1 MADRMELLEAALDI
15 LPDGIALAGLE
26 GRVAFWNSAAEAI
39 TGHAR
44 ANLLGQQV
52 SDALE
57 TVIVGGA
64 RQWTIQTDAGSQSG
78 RSHPGRSNPG
88 HGSLVHIRHH
98 LGPELPAIARI
109 LVLRDGLGE
118 RIGTA
123 VAFHPA
129 QSLDALPRGE
139 TSQDE
144 NAAATLT
151 NLDERLETEFE
162 DFTRS
167 GQPFGVLW
175 IAVDQG
181 QCLHKTHGARACEAM
196 LEKVERA
203 LRGGLRPSE
212 ELGRWGENEFLVISH
227 ERSTEMLAAHAQ
239 MLAGLARTA
248 DFRWWGDRVSL
259 TVSIGAAQADSSET
273 LAELLE
279 RAQSAMQSS
288 IHSGGNK
295 ITSAPGR
302 IACLPS

>member
-1 MADRMELLEAALDI
+1 MTDRMELLEAALDI
-15 LPDGIALAGLE
+15 LPDGIALAGLK
-26 GRVAFWNSAAEAI
+26 GGVTFWNSAAEAI

-44 ANLLGQQV
+44 ANLLGRRV

-57 TVIVGGA
+57 TLIVGGA
-64 RQWTIQTDAGSQSG
+64 RQWTIQTDAGL
-78 RSHPGRSNPG
+78 HPGGR
-88 HGSLVHIRHH
+88 SLVHIRHH
-98 LGPELPAIARI
+98 LGHELPAIARI
-109 LVLRDGLGE
+109 LVLRDGLGQ

-129 QSLDALPRGE
+129 QSLDALPHGE

-144 NAAATLT
+144 NAAADLT
-151 NLDERLETEFE
+151 DLDERLETEFE
-162 DFTRS
+162 DFTPS
-167 GQPFGVLW
+167 SQPFGVLW

-227 ERSTEMLAAHAQ
+227 ERSPEMLAGHAQ

-248 DFRWWGDRVSL
+248 DFRWWGDRASL
-259 TVSIGAAQADSSET
+259 TVSIGAAQADPSES
-273 LAELLE
+273 LPQLLE

-288 IHSGGNK
+288 VHSGGNK

>member
-1 MADRMELLEAALDI
+1 MTDRMELLEAALDI
-15 LPDGIALAGLE
+15 LPDGIALAGLN
-26 GRVAFWNSAAEAI
+26 GGVTFWNSAAEAI
-39 TGHAR
+39 TGQAR
-44 ANLLGQQV
+44 ANLLGRRV

-57 TVIVGGA
+57 TLIVGGA
-64 RQWTIQTDAGSQSG
+64 RQWTIQTDTGSPPG
-78 RSHPGRSNPG
+78 RSHPGRA
-88 HGSLVHIRHH
+88 SLVHLRHH
-98 LGPELPAIARI
+98 LGHELPAIARI
-109 LVLRDGLGE
+109 LVLRDGLGK

-123 VAFHPA
+123 VTFHPA
-129 QSLDALPRGE
+129 QSLDALPHGE

-144 NAAATLT
+144 NAAADLT
-151 NLDERLETEFE
+151 NLDERLEIEFE

-167 GQPFGVLW
+167 SQPFGVLW

-203 LRGGLRPSE
+203 LHGGLRPSE

-227 ERSTEMLAAHAQ
+227 ERTTEMLAAHAQ

-259 TVSIGAAQADSSET
+259 TVSIGAAQADPSES
-273 LAELLE
+273 LPQLLE

>member
-1 MADRMELLEAALDI
+1 MTDRMELLEAALDI

-44 ANLLGQQV
+44 ANLLGRPV
-52 SDALE
+52 KHALE
-57 TVIVGGA
+57 TLIVGGA
-64 RQWTIQTDAGSQSG
+64 RQWTIQTDAGSQPGPG
-78 RSHPGRSNPG
+78 RSHPG
-88 HGSLVHIRHH
+88 HGSLVHLRHQ
-98 LGPELPAIARI
+98 LGHELPAIARI

-123 VAFHPA
+123 VTFHPA
-129 QSLDALPRGE
+129 QSLDALPHGE
-139 TSQDE
+139 TSQDQ
-144 NAAATLT
+144 NATAALT
-151 NLDERLETEFE
+151 DLDERLETEFE

-167 GQPFGVLW
+167 SQPFGVLW

-181 QCLHKTHGARACEAM
+181 PCLHKTHGARACEAM

-203 LRGGLRPSE
+203 LSGGLRPSE

-227 ERSTEMLAAHAQ
+227 ERTTDMLAAHAQ

-259 TVSIGAAQADSSET
+259 TVSIGAAQADPSES
-273 LAELLE
+273 LPQLLE

-288 IHSGGNK
+288 VHSGGNK

>member
-1 MADRMELLEAALDI
+1 MTDHMELLEAALDV
-15 LPDGIALAGLE
+15 LPDGIALAGLK
-26 GRVAFWNSAAEAI
+26 GRVAFWNTAAEAI

-44 ANLLGQQV
+44 ANLLGQHV

-57 TVIVGGA
+57 TIIVGGA
-64 RQWTIQTDAGSQSG
+64 RQWTIQTDAASHPGPG
-78 RSHPGRSNPG
+78 RSHPG
-88 HGSLVHIRHH
+88 HGSLVYLRHQ
-98 LGPELPAIARI
+98 LGHELPAIARI

-123 VAFHPA
+123 VTFHPA
-129 QSLDALPRGE
+129 QSLDALPHGE

-151 NLDERLETEFE
+151 DLDERLGTEFE

-203 LRGGLRPSE
+203 LSGGLRPSE
-212 ELGRWGENEFLVISH
+212 ELGR
-227 ERSTEMLAAHAQ
+227 
-239 MLAGLARTA
+239 
-248 DFRWWGDRVSL
+248 
-259 TVSIGAAQADSSET
+259 
-273 LAELLE
+273 
-279 RAQSAMQSS
+279 
-288 IHSGGNK
+288 
-295 ITSAPGR
+295 
-302 IACLPS
+302 